1 MLLTYLCSQTQGNLQ
16 GQEISLALNSYLC
29 GPEHINQKLKSR
41 DVCCLLVPGSVHSL
55 VWQAVPQQ
63 RSPGCNISSSR
74 LKCLTAGSARQ
85 SV

>member
-29 GPEHINQKLKSR
+29 GPEHINHKFKSR

-55 VWQAVPQQ
+55 VLA
-63 RSPGCNISSSR
+63 GC
-74 LKCLTAGSARQ
+74 ASAEEPWL
-85 SV
+85 